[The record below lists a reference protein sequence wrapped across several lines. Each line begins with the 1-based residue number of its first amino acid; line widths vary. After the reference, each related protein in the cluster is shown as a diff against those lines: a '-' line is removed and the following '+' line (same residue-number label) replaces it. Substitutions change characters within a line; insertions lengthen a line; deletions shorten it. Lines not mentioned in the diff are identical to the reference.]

1 VNGRGRGALIGIS
14 LLVAF
19 VVGVRF
25 VRKKMNLRKAA
36 PAENSTSG

>member
-25 VRKKMNLRKAA
+25 VRKKMNLRKST
-36 PAENSTSG
+36 ENATSGQV